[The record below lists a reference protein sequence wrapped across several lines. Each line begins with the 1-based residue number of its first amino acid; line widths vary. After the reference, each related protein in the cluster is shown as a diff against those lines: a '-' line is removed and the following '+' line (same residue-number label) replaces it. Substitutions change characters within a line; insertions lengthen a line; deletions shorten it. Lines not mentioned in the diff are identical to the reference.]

1 MPTFKTERCGDL
13 VYRDEDV
20 IQFPAGLVG
29 MPSLTRWLILD
40 LEEGVPLKWFQSLDR
55 PDFGFPVTSPGYFVD
70 QYHPGIPNAILEDLG
85 EPRSEDMAVL
95 VITTV
100 HAGGHKITGN
110 LLSPLVIG
118 TNSHCGCQW
127 TSPEAGWPVQQEIN
141 YLKFG
146 LAVADDSSENGPRI
160 ADPSECIDSEEDGGE
175 SSARSEAE
183 LPEPQLV

>member
-1 MPTFKTERCGDL
+1 MPTFKTDRCGEL
-13 VYRDEDV
+13 AYRDEDV

-40 LEEGVPLKWFQSLDR
+40 LEDGVPLKWFQSLDR

-70 QYHPGIPNAILEDLG
+70 EYHPGIPNSILEDLG
-85 EPRSEDMAVL
+85 EARNEDLAVL

-100 HAGGHKITGN
+100 HPGGQKITGN
-110 LLSPLVIG
+110 LLSPLVLG
-118 TNSHCGCQW
+118 LNSHCGCQW
-127 TSPEAGWPVQQEIN
+127 TSQDGGWPVQQEIN

-146 LAVADDSSENGPRI
+146 LAVAEEASENGPRI
-160 ADPSECIDSEEDGGE
+160 ADAAECVDSAEVNGE
-175 SSARSEAE
+175 SPVKPEAE